1 MDKSKDIDVRCM
13 CLSFATAQCPPHS
26 DPEIILQIANQYYR
40 FVTGNKP
47 DLRVVANDDKG
58 AA

>member
-1 MDKSKDIDVRCM
+1 MDKNKECDVRCM
-13 CLSFATAQCPPHS
+13 CLSFAITTCPKNS
-26 DPEIILQIANQYYR
+26 DPLVVLSVANQYYK